1 MPPTIK
7 VTTPMLIA
15 QIGALLGF
23 ACYGVFLTTLQQE
36 WQLLHVESGLIA
48 SAFFLGYMLFVP
60 FATVL
65 TDRIDA
71 RQIFILGGFLAII
84 GLLGMG
90 FIAQGFFS
98 ASFFM
103 AIQGAGLAGT
113 YMPGLKILSD
123 RIQSGEVTRHISFYT
138 AFFGLGTG
146 LSYLISGLLL
156 DAFGWRNVFILIAL
170 GPFISVCIVFF
181 FIQPIKKHSSHSPW
195 AISWTDLFPVN
206 KWREVLKNKNSTQFI
221 FGYTVHNLELFASRS
236 WLVAFFTFCA
246 ASSGS
251 VFFLSATALAALV
264 NISGVISSILGNEMA
279 LKIGRKKWITF
290 AMITSSILGL
300 CLGASSEFG
309 WWLIVPL
316 AIAHAIFITADSATL
331 TAGLVVSTQEHVKGA
346 AMGLHSLL
354 GFGGGLLGPA
364 IFGLVLDAS
373 GNPTTSIS
381 WILAYGSI
389 VIWSVIFIAY
399 QYRQGWHLKK

>member
-90 FIAQGFFS
+90 FIAEGFFS

-170 GPFISVCIVFF
+170 GPFVSVCIVFF

-206 KWREVLKNKNSTQFI
+206 KWREVLKNKNSNCF
-221 FGYTVHNLELFASRS
+221 
-236 WLVAFFTFCA
+236 
-246 ASSGS
+246 
-251 VFFLSATALAALV
+251 
-264 NISGVISSILGNEMA
+264 
-279 LKIGRKKWITF
+279 
-290 AMITSSILGL
+290 
-300 CLGASSEFG
+300 
-309 WWLIVPL
+309 
-316 AIAHAIFITADSATL
+316 
-331 TAGLVVSTQEHVKGA
+331 
-346 AMGLHSLL
+346 
-354 GFGGGLLGPA
+354 
-364 IFGLVLDAS
+364 
-373 GNPTTSIS
+373 
-381 WILAYGSI
+381 
-389 VIWSVIFIAY
+389 
-399 QYRQGWHLKK
+399 

>member
-113 YMPGLKILSD
+113 YMPGLKIL
-123 RIQSGEVTRHISFYT
+123 
-138 AFFGLGTG
+138 
-146 LSYLISGLLL
+146 
-156 DAFGWRNVFILIAL
+156 
-170 GPFISVCIVFF
+170 
-181 FIQPIKKHSSHSPW
+181 
-195 AISWTDLFPVN
+195 
-206 KWREVLKNKNSTQFI
+206 
-221 FGYTVHNLELFASRS
+221 
-236 WLVAFFTFCA
+236 
-246 ASSGS
+246 
-251 VFFLSATALAALV
+251 FLA
-264 NISGVISSILGNEMA
+264 
-279 LKIGRKKWITF
+279 
-290 AMITSSILGL
+290 
-300 CLGASSEFG
+300 
-309 WWLIVPL
+309 
-316 AIAHAIFITADSATL
+316 
-331 TAGLVVSTQEHVKGA
+331 
-346 AMGLHSLL
+346 
-354 GFGGGLLGPA
+354 
-364 IFGLVLDAS
+364 
-373 GNPTTSIS
+373 
-381 WILAYGSI
+381 
-389 VIWSVIFIAY
+389 
-399 QYRQGWHLKK
+399 